1 LKNTDPPDMKG
12 TKPSQE
18 LAGKVP
24 GQAAGYAASGTS
36 STPGLARKESKI

>member
-24 GQAAGYAASGTS
+24 GQAAGYAASDPAQLQGF
-36 STPGLARKESKI
+36 LKRE